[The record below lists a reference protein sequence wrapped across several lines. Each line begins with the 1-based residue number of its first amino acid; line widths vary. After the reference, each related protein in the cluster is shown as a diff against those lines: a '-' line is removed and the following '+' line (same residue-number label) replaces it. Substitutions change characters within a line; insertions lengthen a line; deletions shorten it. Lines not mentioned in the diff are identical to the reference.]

1 MFQVD
6 QVILSSQIAEV
17 KFACN
22 VSVCKGACCFV
33 GDSGAPVE
41 KSEIP
46 VLQRAYRQLKS
57 ELRSDAV
64 ETIQREGLVLQN
76 SELDDETN
84 KSEYTYQLNCTDGEA
99 CVFVTYN
106 GLGVAECAIQKA
118 YFEERYNWEK
128 PISCHLFPLR
138 IKKIGGFE
146 YVNYQ
151 YVPSLCESACDF
163 AEKEGIWLSDFVEV
177 PLTRKYGKEWYE
189 AFSQACK
196 ELRIEGGLES

>member
-1 MFQVD
+1 MFQID
-6 QVILSSQIAEV
+6 NVILSSEIAEV

-22 VSVCKGACCFV
+22 VMVCKGACCVV

-46 VLQRAYRQLKS
+46 VLKRAYAQLRD
-57 ELRSDAV
+57 ELRPEAV
-64 ETIQREGLVLQN
+64 ETVQSEGLVLQN

-84 KSEYTYQLNCTDGEA
+84 KSSYSYQLNCTDGEA

-106 GLGVAECAIQKA
+106 GFGVAECAIQKA
-118 YFEERYNWEK
+118 YFEGRFNWEK
-128 PISCHLFPLR
+128 PISCHLFPIR

-151 YVPSLCESACDF
+151 YVPGLCSSACDH
-163 AEKEGIWLSDFVEV
+163 AEQEGIWLSDFVER
-177 PLTRKYGKEWYE
+177 PLTRKYGKAWYE
-189 AFSQACK
+189 AFQKACS
-196 ELRIEGGLES
+196 ELRTEAGLVT